1 MSNPRRNG
9 SAASRMPGLLAAAAV
24 AAAGAAA
31 LPMAAA
37 AGQGAPGEPV
47 TFTKDVAPI
56 LQRSCQQ
63 CHRPNSLAPMS
74 LLSYEDARPWARSIK
89 YRTGLRTQP
98 GAMPPW
104 YVEKDIGI
112 QDYKNDPSLTDA
124 EIATIAAWVDG
135 GAPRGDPADMPPPLT
150 FSAEDAWEL
159 GQPDLVLTTDSV
171 EIAAG
176 APDWWGPF
184 GEIPTGLAEDRYV
197 AAVEMREI
205 NDLGGRLG
213 GRTVGGR
220 FVFHHLCWGT
230 IAADGETRTRYPC
243 HEVGRNA
250 DIFDPD
256 AGRPLGVGSK
266 AEIYSIHLHAS
277 SEDARAHVEIGF
289 KLHPRGYEPTRPHSR
304 MGLFG
309 NSMNLDIRPLEDNQK
324 FEAFTVLEN
333 NVRIVSFEPH
343 MHAAGVRMCMDA
355 IWGRTTQIE
364 TLSCVGYDHSWV
376 RTYNFADHA
385 APLLPKG
392 TILRMTGYFN
402 NTPTNP
408 NVSDPRNWSGL
419 GHRSID
425 NMMNHLGEV
434 IYLTDEQFRQE
445 MAERRAALGLR
456 QGQTVVGCP
465 LCGADP
471 AAMGGPG
478 AVGDQGND
486 QQ

>member
-1 MSNPRRNG
+1 MRWS
-9 SAASRMPGLLAAAAV
+9 SCIAVAV
-24 AAAGAAA
+24 AAAVTAA
-31 LPMAAA
+31 LPDAAA
-37 AGQGAPGEPV
+37 AGQSAPERQV
-47 TFTKDVAPI
+47 TFAKDIAPI

-63 CHRPNSLAPMS
+63 CHRPGSIAPMS
-74 LLSYEDARPWARSIK
+74 LLTYEEARPWARSIK
-89 YRTGLRTQP
+89 HRTGLRTQP

-112 QDYKNDPSLTDA
+112 QHYKNDPSLTDE
-124 EIATIAAWVDG
+124 EIAAIAAWVDG
-135 GAPRGDPADMPPPLT
+135 GAPRGDPRDMPPPLT
-150 FSAEDAWEL
+150 FTDDDAWEL
-159 GQPDLVLTTDSV
+159 GEPDLVLTTRSV

-176 APDWWGPF
+176 APDWWGPL
-184 GEIPTGLAEDRYV
+184 GEIPVGLGEDRYV
-197 AAVEMREI
+197 AAVQMREV
-205 NDLGGRLG
+205 NDLQGRIG

-230 IAADGETRTRYPC
+230 VGADGVSRTRYPC

-256 AGRPLGVGSK
+256 GGRLLSAGSK

-289 KLHPRGYEPTRPHSR
+289 NLHPPDYAPTKAASQ

-324 FEAFTVLEN
+324 FEAFTVLQEHT
-333 NVRIVSFEPH
+333 RIVSYEPH
-343 MHAAGVRMCMDA
+343 MHAAGVRMCLDA
-355 IWGRTTQIE
+355 IWGQTTQIE

-376 RTYNFADHA
+376 RTYNFADDA

-392 TILRMTGYFN
+392 TILRLTGYFN

-408 NVSDPRNWSGL
+408 NVADPRNWSGL

-434 IYLTDEQFRQE
+434 VQLTDEQFREE
-445 MAERRAALGLR
+445 MAARREALDLR
-456 QGQTVVGCP
+456 RGQTVAGCP
-465 LCGADP
+465 LCGAEL
-471 AAMGGPG
+471 AAVP
-478 AVGDQGND
+478 DGND
-486 QQ
+486 DVQ